1 VVYFAT
7 AGATAWLLAFPLISG
22 ATRSDEFTSPIRWVS
37 DIIRF
42 VGAFLPGFA
51 STWIDGYARAPF
63 SFLLLAGLV
72 VFFNLWGM
80 RIASRIDDR
89 MGAIWRKTSSAPSGL
104 PDDLVYRLRSS
115 KFYIALHEGLK
126 RRWAPAFFAL
136 LFVYAGLA
144 LVNRLLYNVLDVAG
158 FTCTRSAE
166 TKGLARGETVTVEF
180 KTSDLCKPTG
190 IHLDGSGARY
200 MVKVES
206 VPSEPWYDATI
217 EVPFGGFSPTDEPTW
232 NQRILLGLGVPLRR
246 ELTRDWFRIVLRYGD
261 VGGEEAFLDP
271 DPTDSVIE
279 APIKPTREGEL
290 FIFVNDAVLGIPG
303 LYDLF
308 YRNNKGAAKLTVK
321 RR

>member
-1 VVYFAT
+1 MPCFEGGDSTDLRAIELRAVRARILFEESAAVIAWDSAGHGLGRVESTCVGTVPNGVCANARRHRSTAT
-7 AGATAWLLAFPLISG
+7 PALDLRRLSRG
-22 ATRSDEFTSPIRWVS
+22 VS
-37 DIIRF
+37 DC
-42 VGAFLPGFA
+42 
-51 STWIDGYARAPF
+51 
-63 SFLLLAGLV
+63 
-72 VFFNLWGM
+72 
-80 RIASRIDDR
+80 
-89 MGAIWRKTSSAPSGL
+89 
-104 PDDLVYRLRSS
+104 RLRASV
-115 KFYIALHEGLK
+115 FDVTLL
-126 RRWAPAFFAL
+126 AFFAL
-136 LFVYAGLA
+136 LFVYVGLA

-190 IHLDGSGARY
+190 VYLDGSGARY
-200 MVKVES
+200 MVKVEP
-206 VPSEPWYDATI
+206 VPSEPWHDAAI
-217 EVPFGGFSPTDEPTW
+217 NVPFGGFSPTDEPTW

-279 APIKPTREGEL
+279 TPIKPTREGEL